1 MVLIGTTLLLF
12 VLVVAA
18 VGAAARRRWH
28 RSLTAGLA
36 VALLVALYAVA
47 LVGVS
52 VTTPDR
58 GLTSG
63 EWKCFDDWCV
73 WLTSAVWTGDTV
85 QVALAV
91 HNQGHREQAPDNPRA
106 WLLHH
111 GQRDEV
117 LVPGLGARLASGFT
131 RNLPP
136 VRLNTPAAERP
147 LLLVTE
153 GGFPSVLVI
162 GDDNSPFHPQPAWQ
176 LT

>member
-1 MVLIGTTLLLF
+1 MGAVASLVLIGTTLLLF

-28 RSLTAGLA
+28 RSLTAGLT
-36 VALLVALYAVA
+36 VGLLVALYAVA

-58 GLTSG
+58 GLTS
-63 EWKCFDDWCV
+63 
-73 WLTSAVWTGDTV
+73 
-85 QVALAV
+85 
-91 HNQGHREQAPDNPRA
+91 
-106 WLLHH
+106 
-111 GQRDEV
+111 QRDEV
-117 LVPGLGARLASGFT
+117 LVPGLGSRLASGST

-147 LLLVTE
+147 LLRVTE
-153 GGFPSVLVI
+153 GGSPSVLVI